1 LFIFIFSFQPKQ
13 TGNNK
18 VLDLCFF
25 YRSFKKN
32 NQWTVIIYSIIY
44 MDVKGVTPCVEIQIL
59 AFFRLTLNLKIGT
72 ALNDTLSLIKS
83 PLTGNF
89 HVLDPLGS
97 H

>member
-1 LFIFIFSFQPKQ
+1 
-13 TGNNK
+13 
-18 VLDLCFF
+18 
-25 YRSFKKN
+25 
-32 NQWTVIIYSIIY
+32 